1 MNSSDEDFQRSSA
14 SGTEPAG
21 VTVPPRY
28 GLPEEAGGEN
38 SVGVPITRA
47 GVRMMSSFA
56 PPPIQT
62 IRRLRQDCVCVG
74 TADTPVGL
82 SSLKIFHVLSSS
94 TAF

>member
-38 SVGVPITRA
+38 SVGVPMTRA
-47 GVRMMSSFA
+47 GVRMMSGFA
-56 PPPIQT
+56 PPLQF
-62 IRRLRQDCVCVG
+62 RRYDVSVRIV
-74 TADTPVGL
+74 PVWAL
-82 SSLKIFHVLSSS
+82 THPS
-94 TAF
+94 A

>member
-38 SVGVPITRA
+38 SVGVPMTRA
-47 GVRMMSSFA
+47 GVRMMSGFA
-56 PPPIQT
+56 PPL
-62 IRRLRQDCVCVG
+62 RLRRYDVYVRIVSAWAPL
-74 TADTPVGL
+74 THPSA
-82 SSLKIFHVLSSS
+82 
-94 TAF
+94 